1 MADVVQY
8 RLERMVDEL
17 DDLEQRGL
25 FNRREIAEIVKQ
37 RRKFEYRLKR
47 PCPLKQDFLAYI
59 EYETQLDALR
69 ELRKKSVAREFRK
82 QGNKKLKKSKS
93 DVAGL
98 LRIME
103 IYELALK
110 RYKGD
115 IDLWFRY
122 LEFCRIRENGRM
134 KTALAKVIRFHPKV
148 PGVWIYAAAWE
159 FDRNLN
165 VAAARAL
172 MQEGLRVCPTSEDL
186 WVEYLRM
193 ELTYL
198 NKLKARK
205 VALGE
210 DEGTLTRDDEKQ
222 WRDENKELFMSLDE
236 KVEGD
241 DDDGTN
247 VGSDQSKKKQQLFA
261 EHGMNIFKTVYGGAV
276 EAVPSSL
283 SLRKRFLEILEGTNL
298 SDYEDM
304 CKKILNDTKRDFS
317 SQPEFWDW
325 LARRECDLENGQ
337 GISEEFIIPRL
348 EKAIQVYEEA
358 LNNISS
364 GTMFSLYANFLS
376 AIIAPKEGETNII
389 GPSGQAVNYIS
400 HLLSIYGRAESMGC
414 ITEDLAC
421 KHVSLHLQLRQLE
434 EARKLAAE
442 LCSGK
447 LAESVELWVLRI
459 TIEIRYITR
468 SSATPSDA
476 DLQTL
481 FELFQQSLMKV
492 SASKSYH
499 LWSKALKFYANQRQ
513 YFDKLVEISVVTLV
527 RDGGSENGF
536 SLSSAI
542 VSFVLQKDGIQQT
555 RDIYKRYLALPHPG
569 LALHRHCIDL
579 ETNLA
584 SIGDKDGLINSRKL
598 YESALAT
605 YDQNVSLWQDYYRME
620 TKKFVPLA
628 SLGTSL
634 FSLLEKVGNRA
645 SFVLS
650 SRKLDIN
657 W

>member
-1 MADVVQY
+1 MQY

-25 FNRREIAEIVKQ
+25 FSRREIAEIVKQ

-47 PCPLKQDFLAYI
+47 PSPLKQDFLAYV
-59 EYETQLDALR
+59 EYETQLNALR
-69 ELRKKSVAREFRK
+69 ILRKMSVAREMKK

-93 DVAGL
+93 DVAGT

-122 LEFCRIRENGRM
+122 LEFCRLRKNGRM
-134 KTALAKVIRFHPKV
+134 KKALAKVIRFHPKV

-159 FDRNLN
+159 FDHNLN

-210 DEGTLTRDDEKQ
+210 DEGTLARDPRISDEKQ
-222 WRDENKELFMSLDE
+222 WKDENKELFMSLDE
-236 KVEGD
+236 KEDNGGEKEDGD
-241 DDDGTN
+241 GAT
-247 VGSDQSKKKQQLFA
+247 VGSDESKKNQELLEK
-261 EHGMNIFKTVYGGAV
+261 HGMDIFRTVYGGAV

-283 SLRKRFLEILEGTNL
+283 NLRKRFFEILDGTNL
-298 SDYEDM
+298 SHCEDM
-304 CKKILNDTKRDFS
+304 RQEILNDMKRDFS
-317 SQPEFWDW
+317 KQPEFWDW
-325 LARRECDLENGQ
+325 HARRECNLENDQ
-337 GISEEFIIPRL
+337 EISEDVIIPQV
-348 EKAIQVYEEA
+348 EKAVQVYEEA
-358 LNNISS
+358 LKNVPS
-364 GTMFSLYANFLS
+364 GTMFSLYANFLTG
-376 AIIAPKEGETNII
+376 IVAPKEGETNMT
-389 GPSGQAVNYIS
+389 GSSGHGVNYIS
-400 HLLSIYGRAESMGC
+400 HLLSIYERAESMGC

-421 KHVSLHLQLRQLE
+421 KHVSIHLQLRQLD
-434 EARKLAAE
+434 EARKLAAK

-447 LAESVELWVLRI
+447 LAESVELWGLRI
-459 TIEIRYITR
+459 TIEIRCITR
-468 SSATPSDA
+468 STLPSDA
-476 DLQTL
+476 DLQSL
-481 FELFQQSLMKV
+481 FELLQQILMKV
-492 SASKSYH
+492 SVSKSEN
-499 LWSKALKFYANQRQ
+499 LWLKALKFYANQRQ
-513 YFDKLVEISVVTLV
+513 YFDKLVEISIVTLV

-542 VSFVLQKDGIQQT
+542 VSFILQKDGIQQT
-555 RDIYKRYLALPHPG
+555 RDIYKRFLALPHPG
-569 LALHRHCIDL
+569 LGLYRHCIVL

-584 SIGDKDGLINSRKL
+584 SIGDKNGLVNARKL

-620 TKKFVPLA
+620 TKM
-628 SLGTSL
+628 GTS
-634 FSLLEKVGNRA
+634 EKATAIYWRA
-645 SFVLS
+645 KKILKDASEFIAS
-650 SRKLDIN
+650 PDM
-657 W
+657 

>member
-25 FNRREIAEIVKQ
+25 FSRREIAEIVKQ

-47 PCPLKQDFLAYI
+47 PSPLKQDFLAYV

-69 ELRKKSVAREFRK
+69 RLRKKSVARELMK

-93 DVAGL
+93 DFAGL
-98 LRIME
+98 LRIMD

-115 IDLWFRY
+115 IDLWFCY
-122 LEFCRIRENGRM
+122 LEFCRLRKNGRM
-134 KTALAKVIRFHPKV
+134 KKALANVIRFHPKV

-159 FDRNLN
+159 FDHNLN

-210 DEGTLTRDDEKQ
+210 DQGTLTRDPRSSDEKH
-222 WRDENKELFMSLDE
+222 WRDENSELFMPLG
-236 KVEGD
+236 KRGD
-241 DDDGTN
+241 DDGGAN
-247 VGSDQSKKKQQLFA
+247 VGSDESEKKQELFE
-261 EHGMNIFKTVYGGAV
+261 EHGMNIFQTVYSGAV

-283 SLRKRFLEILEGTNL
+283 SLRKRLFEILEGTNL
-298 SDYEDM
+298 SHYEDM
-304 CKKILNDTKRDFS
+304 CKEILNDMKRDFS
-317 SQPEFWDW
+317 TQPEFWDW
-325 LARRECDLENGQ
+325 LARHECDLE
-337 GISEEFIIPRL
+337 ISEEGIIPQV
-348 EKAIQVYEEA
+348 EKAVQVYEEA
-358 LNNISS
+358 LKNVPS
-364 GTMFSLYANFLS
+364 GTMFSLYANFLTD
-376 AIIAPKEGETNII
+376 IIAPKEGETDIN
-389 GPSGQAVNYIS
+389 GSSGCAVNYIS
-400 HLLSIYGRAESMGC
+400 HLLSIYERAESMGC

-421 KHVSLHLQLRQLE
+421 KHVSLHLQLRQLD
-434 EARKLAAE
+434 EAQKLAAK

-447 LAESVELWVLRI
+447 LAESVELWGLRI
-459 TIEIRYITR
+459 TIEIRCITG
-468 SSATPSDA
+468 SSSSPSDA
-476 DLQTL
+476 DLQSL
-481 FELFQQSLMKV
+481 FELLQQILMKV
-492 SASKSYH
+492 SVSRSEN
-499 LWSKALKFYANQRQ
+499 LWLKALKFYANQRR

-542 VSFVLQKDGIQQT
+542 VSFILQKDGIQKT
-555 RDIYKRYLALPHPG
+555 RDIYKRFLALPLPG
-569 LALHRHCIDL
+569 LALYRRCIDL

-584 SIGDKDGLINSRKL
+584 SIGDKDGLINARKL
-598 YESALAT
+598 YESSLAT
-605 YDQNVSLWQDYYRME
+605 YDQNVSLWQDYYRLEIKM
-620 TKKFVPLA
+620 
-628 SLGTSL
+628 GTS
-634 FSLLEKVGNRA
+634 EKATAIYWRA
-645 SFVLS
+645 RKVLKDASEFVTAP
-650 SRKLDIN
+650 DM
-657 W
+657 

>member
-17 DDLEQRGL
+17 DDLEQRGI
-25 FNRREIAEIVKQ
+25 FSRREIAEIVKQ

-47 PCPLKQDFLAYI
+47 PCPLKQDFLAYV

-69 ELRKKSVAREFRK
+69 RLRKKSVARELTK

-93 DVAGL
+93 DFAGM
-98 LRIME
+98 LRILE

-122 LEFCRIRENGRM
+122 LEFCRIRKNGKM

-159 FDRNLN
+159 FDHNLN

-210 DEGTLTRDDEKQ
+210 DEGTLTRDPKSSDEKQ
-222 WRDENKELFMSLDE
+222 WREENKDLFMSLGE
-236 KVEGD
+236 KEEGD
-241 DDDGTN
+241 DNDGSN
-247 VGSDQSKKKQQLFA
+247 VGSDQAEKKQELFA

-298 SDYEDM
+298 SDYEDT
-304 CKKILNDTKRDFS
+304 CKEILNDAKRDFS

-337 GISEEFIIPRL
+337 GISKEVLIPRL
-348 EKAIQVYEEA
+348 EKAVQVYEEA
-358 LNNISS
+358 LKKMPS
-364 GTMFSLYANFLS
+364 GTTFSLYANFLT
-376 AIIAPKEGETNII
+376 AIVAPKEGETNII
-389 GPSGQAVNYIS
+389 GPSGQAVNYIP
-400 HLLSIYGRAESMGC
+400 HLLSVYERAESMGC

-434 EARKLAAE
+434 EARKLAAK

-468 SSATPSDA
+468 SSPTPSDA
-476 DLQTL
+476 DSQTL
-481 FELFQQSLMKV
+481 FELLQQILMKV
-492 SASKSYH
+492 SVSKSDN
-499 LWSKALKFYANQRQ
+499 LWLKVLKFYANQRQ

-542 VSFVLQKDGIQQT
+542 VSFVLQKDGIQQA
-555 RDIYKRYLALPHPG
+555 RDMYKRFLALPHPG
-569 LALHRHCIDL
+569 LALHKHCIDL

-584 SIGDKDGLINSRKL
+584 SIGDKDGLISARKL

-620 TKKFVPLA
+620 TKM
-628 SLGTSL
+628 GTS
-634 FSLLEKVGNRA
+634 EKATAIYWRA
-645 SFVLS
+645 RRVLKDASEFVTSPDML
-650 SRKLDIN
+650 
-657 W
+657 